1 MFAPSLLKPLASWA
15 KEDRVKICVGV
26 DIGGSGLRIRLSNV
40 TKPTEFIDLPH
51 IRAQST
57 AEAVESFTNLETA
70 LTELVPD
77 FECRGAAL
85 AVAGPI
91 KNGVVVMTN
100 WPGDAPVRTLSV
112 DSLPQHLF
120 PKERTVLL
128 NDLEAGAYGVI
139 AADEQKTLDSH
150 FEQLWKNEV
159 PAGPIVSNTRTAV
172 AALGSGL
179 GVAMIV
185 KTPLLKESLVLP
197 CELGHLQV
205 PSVCNKDPNCEE
217 EYALIQHVSNHYYGG
232 TQMPEYEDFSS
243 GRGIALC
250 YQFFLKRDKNER
262 VPVEQIN
269 AGDVAEK
276 ARTGDKTARSA
287 MLWCYKLF
295 LRCCKEVATSLCCDS
310 VLMALDNQV
319 KNAWFVDAIS
329 DVLKEEFYN
338 FIRPDWLKGIRVYT
352 QIENLNFN
360 ILGTDY
366 MAHRLAAK

>member
-1 MFAPSLLKPLASWA
+1 MFSPSTFKSINEWS
-15 KEDRVKICVGV
+15 KDDHVKLTVGV

-40 TKPTEFIDLPH
+40 KNKAEFIDFPH

-57 AEAVESFTNLETA
+57 KETIESFTNLQEA
-70 LTELVPD
+70 LNELVPD
-77 FECRGAAL
+77 YQSLGAAL

-91 KNGVVVMTN
+91 KNGQVVMTN
-100 WPGDAPVRTLSV
+100 WPGEPSVRTIAI
-112 DSLPQHLF
+112 DSLPSRLF
-120 PKERTVLL
+120 PHDRTVLL

-139 AADEQKTLDSH
+139 AADEANDLEKR
-150 FEQLWKNEV
+150 FEQLWQNDAPK
-159 PAGPIVSNTRTAV
+159 GPVVSDTRTAV
-172 AALGSGL
+172 LALGSGL
-179 GVAMIV
+179 GVAMII
-185 KTPLLKESLVLP
+185 KTPLIKEPLVLP
-197 CELGHLQV
+197 CELGHLQI
-205 PSVCNKDPNCEE
+205 PTVCSKDPNCEE

-232 TQMPEYEDFSS
+232 TQMPEYEDLSS

-250 YQFFLKRDKNER
+250 YQYFLKKDKNEL

-295 LRCCKEVATSLCCDS
+295 LRCCKEVATTLCCDS

-352 QIENLNFN
+352 QIETLNFN

-366 MAHRLAAK
+366 MAHRIASK